1 MKRTPHHSF
10 SGLIAGSIA
19 IFVAALLHTASPSA
33 QSTFQV
39 LHAFGSGEGSVALGA
54 LVQTSDGNLYGT
66 TQSGGGFNHGTI
78 YQVTPGGTVSVVY
91 AFTGG
96 SDGGL
101 PVAGMVADTD
111 GLLYGTT
118 VFGGSGYGT
127 VYRFN
132 PVQRT
137 VTVLYA
143 FGGFNAGDGAH
154 PYGRLFRSSNGDF
167 YGVTFAGGTFTGGT
181 VFKITRFGVYSIV
194 HTFSDS
200 SAGGPFAGVVEG
212 NDARFYGT
220 TRSGSIYVVTASG
233 VYGLVRQLNP
243 ATEGATVHSQLVQ
256 GTNPNE
262 LYGTAREGGP
272 HGHGTI
278 FKVTTSN
285 TAPSTFSVIYAF
297 TGGAD
302 GSSPDAGLTLG
313 PDGNFYGTTVGPYG
327 STAGRRVFRVTP
339 SGTLTVLHSFAPE
352 DTQPFASLT
361 VGADGALYGATN
373 GGSGAFPGRSIV
385 YRLASVFPPAGPPF
399 GSFDTPAEGATVAGE
414 VPVTGWVLDDT
425 GVGPVQIYRSAL
437 PGEPALPGGL
447 VLLGSATYVEGARP
461 DVAALYPQFP
471 SNTRAGWG
479 YMLLSNMLPNG
490 GNGVFTLTAIAQDTL
505 GNRTTLGQRT
515 VTAANSSSPR
525 PFGTIDTPAQ
535 GETVSGVIDNFGWAL
550 TPQPS
555 AIPTDGSTI
564 VVYVDGVPVGNPT
577 YNLFRSDIATLF
589 PGYANSNGAVGHFS
603 LDTRTLTNGVHIL
616 SWVVTDNNG
625 NSQGIGSRYFTVA
638 NP

>member
-1 MKRTPHHSF
+1 MESRF
-10 SGLIAGSIA
+10 RRIILIFAVLA
-19 IFVAALLHTASPSA
+19 VLLRTASPTA
-33 QSTFQV
+33 QGTFQV
-39 LHAFGSGEGSVALGA
+39 LHVFGSGEGSVALGT
-54 LVQTSDGNLYGT
+54 LVQAGDGNLYGT

-91 AFTGG
+91 AFSGT

-101 PVAGMVADTD
+101 PVAGLVAGTD

-118 VFGGSGYGT
+118 IFGGIGYGT

-132 PVQRT
+132 PAQRS

-154 PYGRLFRSSNGDF
+154 PYGRVFRSANGDL
-167 YGVTFAGGTFTGGT
+167 YGVTFTGGT
-181 VFKITRFGVYSIV
+181 FNAGTVFRINRFGVYSIL
-194 HTFSDS
+194 HTFTES
-200 SAGGPFAGVVEG
+200 SRGGPFAGVVEG
-212 NDARFYGT
+212 NDGQFYGT
-220 TRSGSIYVVTASG
+220 TRGGTIYVVTPSG
-233 VYGLVRQLNP
+233 AYGLVRHLDP
-243 ATEGATVHSQLVQ
+243 ATEGATLHSQLVK
-256 GTNPNE
+256 GANGNE

-272 HGHGTI
+272 NGHGTI
-278 FKVTTSN
+278 FKLTTSN
-285 TAPSTFSVIYAF
+285 TGLPVFSVIYAF

-313 PDGNFYGTTVGPYG
+313 PDGNLYGTTVGPY
-327 STAGRRVFRVTP
+327 TANTGRRVFRVTP
-339 SGTLTVLHSFAPE
+339 SGALTVLHSFAPA

-361 VGADGALYGATN
+361 VGVDGGLYGATN

-385 YRLASVFPPAGPPF
+385 YRLAAVFPPSGPPF
-399 GSFDTPAEGATVAGE
+399 GSFDTPGEGATVAGE

-447 VLLGSATYVEGARP
+447 VLLGNATFVEGARP
-461 DVAALYPQFP
+461 DVAALYPQHPF
-471 SNTRAGWG
+471 NTRAGWG

-490 GNGVFTLTAIAQDTL
+490 GNGVFTLTAIAQDTAL
-505 GNRTTLGQRT
+505 NRTTLGQRT
-515 VTAANSSSPR
+515 VTVANSTSAR
-525 PFGTIDTPAQ
+525 PFGTIDTPVQ
-535 GETVSGVIDNFGWAL
+535 GATVSGVIDNFGWAL

-555 AIPTDGSTI
+555 AIPTNGSTI
-564 VVYVDGVPVGNPT
+564 TVYVDGVAIGRPT
-577 YNLFRSDIATLF
+577 YNLFRSDIAALF

-603 LDTRTLTNGVHIL
+603 LDTRTLTNGVHVL
-616 SWVVTDNNG
+616 SWVVTDDNG
-625 NSQGIGSRYFTVA
+625 NSQGIGSRYITVA